1 VLDSLDDAERRE
13 VVAAAK
19 SLQLKTHD
27 VLAQQG
33 APASN
38 FYVVEIGRLR
48 LSQITDSGQETATR
62 TVGAAQSF
70 GGTMLMG
77 RPRYLLSARALQP
90 TRVLAWARPTL
101 LALLDKYPDLKARIV
116 EDESRSSAV
125 PRVRF
130 EDPAESSVTERLAH
144 VLTCLAANGEK
155 LEGQAI
161 DILHP
166 LTRQDLA
173 ALVGA
178 EVKEVSMLLSEWE
191 HERIVQ
197 TSPSHVRLLDVGRL
211 EALIASGT
219 ARHQDAGQR

>member
-27 VLAQQG
+27 ILAQQG
-33 APASN
+33 APASH

-48 LSQITDSGQETATR
+48 LSQIADSGQETAAR
-62 TVGAAQSF
+62 TVGAGQSF

-77 RPRYLLSARALQP
+77 RPRYLLSARALQL

-101 LALLDKYPDLKARIV
+101 LALLDKYPHLKARIV
-116 EDESRSSAV
+116 EDESRSNAV

-130 EDPAESSVTERLAH
+130 EDPAESTVTERLAH
-144 VLTCLAANGEK
+144 ALICLAANGER
-155 LEGQAI
+155 LDGEAI

-173 ALVGA
+173 LLVSA
-178 EVKEVSMLLSEWE
+178 ELKEVSMVVSEWE
-191 HERIVQ
+191 RERIVQ
-197 TSPSHVRLLDVGRL
+197 TSPSHMRVLDPGRL
-211 EALIASGT
+211 EALVAGDM

>member
-1 VLDSLDDAERRE
+1 MLDSLDDAERRE

-27 VLAQQG
+27 ILAQQG
-33 APASN
+33 APAAH

-48 LSQITDSGQETATR
+48 LSQISDSGQETAAR
-62 TVGAAQSF
+62 TAGAGQSF

-130 EDPAESSVTERLAH
+130 EDPAESTVTERVAH
-144 VLTCLAANGEK
+144 ALTCLAANGER
-155 LEGQAI
+155 LDNETV

-178 EVKEVSMLLSEWE
+178 EVKEVSTLLSEWE
-191 HERIVQ
+191 RERIVQ
-197 TSPSHVRLLDVGRL
+197 TSPSHVRLLDLGRL
-211 EALIASGT
+211 ETLIANGM
-219 ARHQDAGQR
+219 ARHQDAGHR